1 MILSAFRPSRLPL
14 LFMATLSLLLGLGG
28 GLARFGWPLPILP
41 HAAAT
46 HHGLIMI
53 AGFLGTLISL
63 ERAVG
68 STHRWSYVA
77 PVLTGIG
84 TLVGVAIGSL
94 TLTAPILL
102 AGAVVMALHQILHA
116 YEHPSASTRTFA
128 LGAICLAIGCALT
141 IRGHSA
147 IVLWWIL
154 FLALAITAERLELS
168 KILAPPRYA
177 KLLFTLLITVLLFGA
192 ALTTLEISHGTRIAG
207 AALLGLAAWLARF
220 DLALKSIRRAGLAR
234 FISITLL
241 SGFFWLGLSG
251 TLLLLFA
258 NGASYAIYD
267 ATLHSF
273 FLGFV
278 FSMIFAHAPII
289 FPTVLGL
296 PIVFRNRF
304 YAHMTLLHLGVLARI
319 ASDIAGFQAGQ
330 RWSALVNALCILLFL
345 AQTISV
351 LGQGESFPSTTAIST
366 HPSERKND

>member
-1 MILSAFRPSRLPL
+1 MSAFRPSRLPL
-14 LFMATLSLLLGLGG
+14 LFMAIASLLLGLSG
-28 GLARFGWPLPILP
+28 GLARFGWTFSALPP
-41 HAAAT
+41 AAAT
-46 HHGLIMI
+46 HHGLIMV

-68 STHRWSYVA
+68 STHRWSYIA
-77 PVLTGIG
+77 PVLTGLG
-84 TLVGVAIGSL
+84 TLIGVALGSL

-102 AGAVVMALHQILHA
+102 AGAIVMALHQILHA
-116 YEHPSASTRTFA
+116 HEHPSASTRTFA

-141 IRGHSA
+141 VLSHSE

-177 KLLFTLLITVLLFGA
+177 KILYTALIAILFLSA
-192 ALTTLEISHGTRIAG
+192 ALATLGSDTGTRIVG

-220 DLALKSIRRAGLAR
+220 DLARKSIRRAGLAR

-241 SGFFWLGLSG
+241 SGFCWLGLSG
-251 TLLLLFA
+251 ILLLIFA
-258 NGASYAIYD
+258 NRASYAIYD

-296 PIVFRNRF
+296 PIVFRHRF
-304 YAHMTLLHLGVLARI
+304 YAHMLLLHLGVLSRI
-319 ASDIAGFQAGQ
+319 ITDIFGYYTGQ
-330 RWSALVNALCILLFL
+330 RWSALINALSILFFL
-345 AQTISV
+345 AQTVSV
-351 LGQGESFPSTTAIST
+351 LGQGKSFPTITPAP
-366 HPSERKND
+366 HPPEREK